1 MPPCFQQTYEETFEI
16 EKENLKRDI
25 DILNQV
31 SSNKYIFLEAE
42 DKELQFEGVDFIGIP
57 KDAPVDI
64 YKYIFIDRK
73 TSNKYDKREFIIF
86 ELYYQYEDEAKKESW
101 SLKAPNNN
109 NNVFLV
115 VFIDREQVITISKKE
130 MINSLN
136 VLEEVRPDLIKITE
150 EYNAKGKR
158 VKKYI
163 VSLPINHAYVRSM
176 KPNIYH
182 KFNIEGEDAF
192 IKIN

>member
-1 MPPCFQQTYEETFEI
+1 MPPYQQTYEETFEI

-25 DILNQV
+25 NILNQV
-31 SSNKYIFLEAE
+31 SSNKYIFYEAK
-42 DKELQFEGVDFIGIP
+42 DIELQYEGVDFIGIP
-57 KDAPVDI
+57 KDAPVDT

-73 TSNKYDKREFIIF
+73 TSNKYDKREFITF
-86 ELYYQYEDEAKKESW
+86 ELYYQYGDKAKKESW
-101 SLKAPNNN
+101 SLKAPNSKNT
-109 NNVFLV
+109 FLV

-130 MINSLN
+130 MINSLR
-136 VLEEVRPDLIKITE
+136 VLEEIRPDLIKVTE
-150 EYNAKGKR
+150 ESNIKGKK

-163 VSLPINHAYVRSM
+163 VSLPINHAYVKAM

-182 KFNIEGEDAF
+182 KFDVNGEDAF

>member
-25 DILNQV
+25 DILSQV
-31 SSNKYIFLEAE
+31 SNNKFIFLEAE

-57 KDAPVDI
+57 KDAPVDTF
-64 YKYIFIDRK
+64 KYIFIDRK

-136 VLEEVRPDLIKITE
+136 VLEEVRPDLIKVTE
-150 EYNAKGKR
+150 EYNSKGKR

-163 VSLPINHAYVRSM
+163 VSLPINHAYVKSM

-182 KFNIEGEDAF
+182 KYIIDGEDVF

>member
-1 MPPCFQQTYEETFEI
+1 MPPFTQTYEETFEI

-31 SSNKYIFLEAE
+31 SNNKYIFLEAE

-57 KDAPVDI
+57 KDAPVDT

-73 TSNKYDKREFIIF
+73 TSNKYDKRDFITF
-86 ELYYQYEDEAKKESW
+86 ELYYQYGDIAKKESW
-101 SLKAPNNN
+101 SLKAPNSKNT
-109 NNVFLV
+109 FLV

-136 VLEEVRPDLIKITE
+136 ILEELRPDLIKVTE
-150 EYNAKGKR
+150 EYNIKGKR

-163 VSLPINHAYVRSM
+163 VSLPTNHAYVKSM

-182 KFNIEGEDAF
+182 KYVIDGEDVF
-192 IKIN
+192 IKVN

>member
-16 EKENLKRDI
+16 EKENLRRDKG
-25 DILNQV
+25 ILNQV
-31 SSNKYIFLEAE
+31 SNNKYIFLEAE

-57 KDAPVDI
+57 KDAPVDVF
-64 YKYIFIDRK
+64 KYIFIDRK
-73 TSNKYDKREFIIF
+73 TSNKYDKREFITF
-86 ELYYQYEDEAKKESW
+86 ELYYQYGDKAKKESW
-101 SLKAPNNN
+101 SLKAPNS

-115 VFIDREQVITISKKE
+115 VFIDREQVITISKRE

-136 VLEEVRPDLIKITE
+136 VLEEVRPDLIKVTE

-163 VSLPINHAYVRSM
+163 VSLPINHAYVKSM

-182 KFNIEGEDAF
+182 KFEVNGEDAF

>member
-1 MPPCFQQTYEETFEI
+1 MPPYQQTYEETFEI

-31 SSNKYIFLEAE
+31 SNNKYIFLEAE

-57 KDAPVDI
+57 KDAPIDTS
-64 YKYIFIDRK
+64 KYIFIDRK
-73 TSNKYDKREFIIF
+73 TSNKYDKREFIVF
-86 ELYYQYEDEAKKESW
+86 ELYSQYGTGSRYKSW
-101 SLKAPNNN
+101 SLKEPSINLDK
-109 NNVFLV
+109 FLV

-136 VLEEVRPDLIKITE
+136 VLEELRPDLIKVTE
-150 EYNAKGKR
+150 EYNSKGKR

-163 VSLPINHAYVRSM
+163 VSLPINHAYVKSM

-182 KFNIEGEDAF
+182 KYVIDGEDVF

>member
-1 MPPCFQQTYEETFEI
+1 MPPYQQTYEETFEI
-16 EKENLKRDI
+16 EKENLRRDI

-31 SSNKYIFLEAE
+31 SNNKYIFLEAE

-57 KDAPVDI
+57 KDAPVDTF
-64 YKYIFIDRK
+64 KYIFIDRK
-73 TSNKYDKREFIIF
+73 TSNKYDKREFITF
-86 ELYYQYEDEAKKESW
+86 ELYFQYGNGAKKESW
-101 SLKAPNNN
+101 SLKAPNS

-136 VLEEVRPDLIKITE
+136 VLEEVRPDLIKVTE
-150 EYNAKGKR
+150 EYNSKGKR

-163 VSLPINHAYVRSM
+163 VSLPINHAYVKSM

-182 KFNIEGEDAF
+182 KFNIDGEDAF

>member
-1 MPPCFQQTYEETFEI
+1 MPPYQQTYEETFEI
-16 EKENLKRDI
+16 EKENLRRDI

-31 SSNKYIFLEAE
+31 SNNKYIFLEAE

-57 KDAPVDI
+57 KDAPVDTF
-64 YKYIFIDRK
+64 KYIFIDRK
-73 TSNKYDKREFIIF
+73 TSNKYDKREFITF
-86 ELYYQYEDEAKKESW
+86 ELYFQYGNGAKQESW
-101 SLKAPNNN
+101 SLKAPNS

-136 VLEEVRPDLIKITE
+136 VLEEVRPDLIKVTE
-150 EYNAKGKR
+150 EYNSKGKR

-163 VSLPINHAYVRSM
+163 VSLPINHAYVKSM

-182 KFNIEGEDAF
+182 KFNIDGEDAF

>member
-31 SSNKYIFLEAE
+31 SNNKFIFLEAE